1 MVGAMA
7 RRTVTMP
14 VQTLLARQQ
23 PVEGGQQVVVR
34 PGADLDDDEAGGRVR
49 DEQ

>member
-1 MVGAMA
+1 VVGAVPGRAMA
-7 RRTVTMP
+7 VL
-14 VQTLLARQQ
+14 VEALLAREQA
-23 PVEGGQQVVVR
+23 VESGQQVVVR